1 MGGGASIMWLCL
13 SKTVFAPYK
22 HFYSTFTHSTVEYLS
37 WHLKNFKINGLF
49 KWWIQNHRQTL
60 VDKIIEGPLSPWPL
74 KSGIGGVRKCH
85 HGTAMNFDDIL
96 IRLGEFGRYQ
106 KILYFLAVCL
116 PGISC
121 GVFMVISV
129 FLMGV
134 PEHRSDLLLFTFIYL
149 YIFHWL
155 TLIIYRYITVSLRIE
170 NFLR

>member
-1 MGGGASIMWLCL
+1 MWLCL